1 MSEHALEK
9 PKKVKVITH
18 SDLDGHGPPIL
29 ITDFYLSLNS
39 EVHLNIEHISLYEK
53 VNDAVLNFIKW
64 KDAASYDA
72 FYITDLSVTN
82 TETAEALDVF
92 AKAHPNIMI
101 HLIDHHKSALWLNQY
116 DWAQVTVE
124 DAKGKMHSATDLVYD
139 FLTTDLAPRYEQ
151 ALLNEEGRPTW
162 QYMNHTNASSFADI
176 VRSYDTWAWQK
187 DPDNKHKEQARDF
200 NQLFY
205 LLGGRLFVQR
215 MALMELSIAM
225 QPHEKMLLE
234 VDNRRREHYLK
245 KKKHYVQEIAL
256 NDTDTFAFVEAE
268 SEKNDVC
275 DMMGEMYPDAK
286 FVVVRDHEKI
296 GFRVR
301 HGDYQVHKLA
311 ECFEGGGHAAAAGGK
326 IRNPHAVSNN
336 RLFDKITKY
345 YNQLLEEQTV

>member
-1 MSEHALEK
+1 MSLKVLAK
-9 PKKVKVITH
+9 PQKVKIITH

-29 ITDFYLSLNS
+29 LTDMYLSLNS

-53 VNDAVLNFIKW
+53 VNDAVMNFIKW
-64 KDAASYDA
+64 KDAANYDA
-72 FYITDLSVTN
+72 FYITDLSVTSV
-82 TETAEALDVF
+82 EAAEALDAF
-92 AKAHPNIMI
+92 AKAHPHIHI

-116 DWAQVTVE
+116 EWTRVIVE
-124 DAKGKMHSATDLVYD
+124 DENGRMHSATDLVYE
-139 FLTTDLAPRYEQ
+139 FIEKELAPAYE
-151 ALLNEEGRPTW
+151 EFMKTPEGRPTW
-162 QYMNHTNASSFADI
+162 QYMNHLHAAGFADI

-187 DPDNKHKEQARDF
+187 DPNNKHKEQARDF

-215 MALMELSIAM
+215 MALTELSIAM

-234 VDNRRREHYLK
+234 VDGRRRDSYLK
-245 KKKHYVQEIAL
+245 KKKNYVQEIAL
-256 NDTDTFAFVEAE
+256 NETDTFAFVEAE

-275 DMMGEMYPDAK
+275 DMMGELFPEAK

-311 ECFEGGGHAAAAGGK
+311 ECFDGGGHAPAAGGK
-326 IRNPHAVSNN
+326 IKNADNVSNT
-336 RLFDKITKY
+336 RLFEKIQKY
-345 YNQLLEEQTV
+345 YNQLLEEQNV